1 MNTRR
6 MTEGNPAKLIFLFR
20 IPLMLGNMF
29 QQLYTIV
36 DTLIVSRAVGVNAL
50 AALGVAD
57 WYNYLMLSII
67 QAAAQGFCI
76 LLAQDFGARNDTHLK
91 KTLAHAIRLSVI
103 LTIILT
109 ILAQL
114 SLHPVLALLRTPEA
128 IRPMAAL
135 YLGIIFAGIPAQMLF
150 NFTASMLRALG
161 DSKSPLY
168 AMIIAS
174 ALNVGLDL
182 LFVMVFHYGIA
193 GAAVAT
199 ILSQLVSGLI
209 CLQICRK
216 NNYLKLSHTDFGREE
231 GLNAKLLRLGYPMM
245 LQNIMISV
253 GGMIVEYVVNGLGV
267 SFVAGFTAT
276 NKLYGALEMA
286 AVAYGFAMV
295 TYIGQN
301 YGAGQTQRIYKG
313 FWSGLVIALV
323 TGAVIGA
330 FMILLGHHI
339 TGAFLAA
346 DTPEAVAARAIAYRY
361 LLIIGGTLPI
371 LYLLYVTRSTLQ
383 GLGDTFMP
391 MISGIAEFIMR
402 TFMALVMTGIIGGIA
417 VMYGEVVAWV
427 GADLVLI
434 YALVRQFARWRK
446 SKTD

>member
-1 MNTRR
+1 
-6 MTEGNPAKLIFLFR
+6 
-20 IPLMLGNMF
+20 
-29 QQLYTIV
+29 
-36 DTLIVSRAVGVNAL
+36 
-50 AALGVAD
+50 
-57 WYNYLMLSII
+57 
-67 QAAAQGFCI
+67 
-76 LLAQDFGARNDTHLK
+76 
-91 KTLAHAIRLSVI
+91 
-103 LTIILT
+103 
-109 ILAQL
+109 
-114 SLHPVLALLRTPEA
+114 
-128 IRPMAAL
+128 
-135 YLGIIFAGIPAQMLF
+135 
-150 NFTASMLRALG
+150 
-161 DSKSPLY
+161 
-168 AMIIAS
+168 
-174 ALNVGLDL
+174 
-182 LFVMVFHYGIA
+182 
-193 GAAVAT
+193 
-199 ILSQLVSGLI
+199 
-209 CLQICRK
+209 
-216 NNYLKLSHTDFGREE
+216 
-231 GLNAKLLRLGYPMM
+231 
-245 LQNIMISV
+245 
-253 GGMIVEYVVNGLGV
+253 
-267 SFVAGFTAT
+267 
-276 NKLYGALEMA
+276 MA

-313 FWSGLVIALV
+313 FWSGLVIALA

-330 FMILLGHHI
+330 FMILLGHYI

>member
-6 MTEGNPAKLIFLFR
+6 MTEGNPAKLIFLFS

-114 SLHPVLALLRTPEA
+114 SLHSVLALLRTPEA